1 MKAKES
7 GSFDTMAQQASALI
21 DFNLADA
28 NPVSIITQRINERE
42 QLLWTSTIGNVLVYR
57 QRDGQ
62 PELEKVAIYD
72 RGLNFRFHGSYAFV
86 ASAAGKSGFYT
97 TVDDCVV
104 RFELTGNENT
114 GYEIIETGRVPIPA
128 EFNAAQNDHLVGLTV
143 LADGTLAA
151 TSKFAVVMAIGA
163 RAGTGQLFLKDAMSL
178 PSLLK
183 TDSFQVSNSISSDG
197 LGVFI
202 VTQREMVRVD
212 FAPEE
217 NKLSFRWSTIYGG
230 VMPWMVGRLGPGSG
244 STPTVTTCEGKTLVT
259 ITDGGLPMNLMFF
272 DTESGKMVASKKVQ
286 FAKDENGNLPTTS
299 EQSVAV
305 DGCKAFVVQNYMGG
319 DSLLPDVTC
328 ASIPSAQQNVRNKLP
343 NFCDSLNF
351 NNGTDLFT
359 VKSCPSV
366 FGCFSMGA
374 AVFEVQPSKVQ
385 ANGEDGG

>member
-1 MKAKES
+1 
-7 GSFDTMAQQASALI
+7 
-21 DFNLADA
+21 
-28 NPVSIITQRINERE
+28 
-42 QLLWTSTIGNVLVYR
+42 
-57 QRDGQ
+57 
-62 PELEKVAIYD
+62 
-72 RGLNFRFHGSYAFV
+72 
-86 ASAAGKSGFYT
+86 
-97 TVDDCVV
+97 
-104 RFELTGNENT
+104 
-114 GYEIIETGRVPIPA
+114 VPIPA

-259 ITDGGLPMNLMFF
+259 ITDGGLPMNLMC
-272 DTESGKMVASKKVQ
+272 VR
-286 FAKDENGNLPTTS
+286 
-299 EQSVAV
+299 QSWR
-305 DGCKAFVVQNYMGG
+305 GRG
-319 DSLLPDVTC
+319 
-328 ASIPSAQQNVRNKLP
+328 
-343 NFCDSLNF
+343 
-351 NNGTDLFT
+351 
-359 VKSCPSV
+359 VKH
-366 FGCFSMGA
+366 FGA
-374 AVFEVQPSKVQ
+374 EV
-385 ANGEDGG
+385 